1 MSAAFDTLDQPPV
14 DLSLTVKENI
24 IKCSDKV
31 KDLGVLLDS
40 KLTMVDNIQS
50 VTRKAYCA
58 IANIGKIRKDLT
70 RPAAET
76 LVNACVTSVM
86 DYANSTSLGVPQ
98 MHTNSLQRLQ
108 NMAARTICRC
118 GPHEHVTPLKKKLHW
133 LPIKAR
139 PVLKI
144 LSYTYKANH
153 GNLPDYTCMGDLV
166 SVYNP
171 TRCGLR
177 SDNSSIKRLCTVKA
191 NFAKHGYMLPH
202 PLYGTRYQRTF
213 GQLRHLYF

>member
-24 IKCSDKV
+24 IKCSDTV

-76 LVNACVTSVM
+76 LVNACVNSVM

-98 MHTNSLQRLQ
+98 VHTNSLQRLR

-118 GPHEHVTPLKKKLHW
+118 GPHEHVTPLKKSYIGSRLKLDPCSKYCLTHTK
-133 LPIKAR
+133 PIMVIYQIIHVWVTSSVFTTPRDVASDR
-139 PVLKI
+139 
-144 LSYTYKANH
+144 T
-153 GNLPDYTCMGDLV
+153 TLV
-166 SVYNP
+166 SRDYAQSRQILLNMDTCCR
-171 TRCGLR
+171 TR
-177 SDNSSIKRLCTVKA
+177 SMEPA
-191 NFAKHGYMLPH
+191 
-202 PLYGTRYQRTF
+202 TRE
-213 GQLRHLYF
+213 HSVS